1 MRALLIAV
9 VAASGIAG
17 AAAPAL
23 AGGYYGH
30 DGRPQERWCTVRN
43 PGIGDIIWDC
53 RYRTLAQCAAVMG
66 PTSDWCLENP
76 SWPPRRYL
84 SRR

>member
-9 VAASGIAG
+9 VATGS
-17 AAAPAL
+17 L
-23 AGGYYGH
+23 AGTALPAFAQYPYY
-30 DGRPQERWCTVRN
+30 DRPQERWCTVRN

-53 RYRTLAQCAAVMG
+53 RYRTLAQCARVMG
-66 PTSDWCLENP
+66 PTSDFCLENP

>member
-1 MRALLIAV
+1 MRALLVVI
-9 VAASGIAG
+9 VAAAG
-17 AAAPAL
+17 LAGPAAPAI
-23 AGGYYGH
+23 AEYTYT
-30 DGRPQERWCTVRN
+30 DRPQERWCTVRN